1 MTNSTAG
8 LTWEVFTSAP
18 LQTHGDDPPPG
29 QQYRIWP
36 PISSTL
42 IAGEDNAVLVDAP
55 ITVAQAG
62 ALTDQVAATRK
73 TLTDIYITHGHPDHW
88 FGASILLDQFPGARI
103 VALPAVVRQ
112 MRKYL
117 TPAALEL
124 WNRRFPGQVPP
135 HPAAAAELAS
145 DRIGLEGHELIPIA
159 LGHTDTDDT
168 TCLHVPSLRL
178 VAAGDAVYNGVY
190 LQLRESSAATR
201 QEWIA
206 ALDTIQSLH
215 PEVVIAG
222 HKKPG
227 SADGPENIEA
237 TRVYIRD
244 FEQALVE
251 EDAAEDVYQ
260 AMISRYPDRL
270 FPGALWASAS
280 ELKPERTANA
290 WRRAR
295 RSD

>member
-18 LQTHGDDPPPG
+18 LQTLVDDPPPG

-55 ITVAQAG
+55 ITIAQAG
-62 ALTDQVAATRK
+62 ALTDQVAATGK
-73 TLTDIYITHGHPDHW
+73 TLTHIYITHGHSDHW
-88 FGASILLDQFPGARI
+88 FGASILLDQFPDARI
-103 VALPAVVRQ
+103 VALPAVVHQ
-112 MRKYL
+112 MSKYL
-117 TPAALEL
+117 TPGALEL
-124 WNRRFPGQVPP
+124 WNKRFPGQVPP
-135 HPAAAAELAS
+135 HPVAAAELGN
-145 DRIGLEGHELIPIA
+145 DRIELEGHELIPIA

-178 VAAGDAVYNGVY
+178 VAAGDAVYNGVH

-201 QEWIA
+201 REWIA
-206 ALDTIQSLH
+206 ALDAIQSLH
-215 PEVVIAG
+215 PDVVIAG

-237 TRVYIRD
+237 TRTYIRD
-244 FEQALVE
+244 FEQALAE
-251 EDAAEDVYQ
+251 EDTAAGVYQ
-260 AMISRYPDRL
+260 AMISHYPDRL

-280 ELKPERTANA
+280 ELKPERTASA
-290 WRRAR
+290 
-295 RSD
+295 

>member
-1 MTNSTAG
+1 MTNPTAG

-18 LQTHGDDPPPG
+18 LRTLGDDPPPG
-29 QQYRIWP
+29 QQYRVWP
-36 PISSTL
+36 PTSSTL
-42 IAGEDNAVLVDAP
+42 IAGEGNAVLVDVP
-55 ITVAQAG
+55 ITIAQAG
-62 ALTDQVAATRK
+62 ALADHVAASGK
-73 TLTDIYITHGHPDHW
+73 TLTHIYITHGHPDHW
-88 FGASILLDQFPGARI
+88 FGASILLDQFPDTRI

-112 MRKYL
+112 MGKYL

-135 HPAAAAELAS
+135 HPVAAAELGS
-145 DRIGLEGHELIPIA
+145 DRIELEGHELIPIA

-201 QEWIA
+201 QKWIA

-227 SADGPENIEA
+227 SADGPGNIEA
-237 TRVYIRD
+237 TRAYIRD

-251 EDAAEDVYQ
+251 EDTAIGVYR

-280 ELKPERTANA
+280 ELKPTRTTSA
-290 WRRAR
+290 
-295 RSD
+295 